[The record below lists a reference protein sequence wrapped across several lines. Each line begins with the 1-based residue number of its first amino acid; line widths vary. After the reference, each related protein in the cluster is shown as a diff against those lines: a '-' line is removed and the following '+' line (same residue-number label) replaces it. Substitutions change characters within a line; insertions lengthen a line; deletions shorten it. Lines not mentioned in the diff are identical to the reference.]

1 MRNKAIKIRPSWLSI
16 LFAGS
21 FLFSLASSFGQPAA
35 STDAPGLKV
44 GDRAPA
50 FKLKDQNGK
59 EHALADA
66 MKQGTMALVFYRS
79 ADW

>member
-1 MRNKAIKIRPSWLSI
+1 MRNETNKIRPSLLGV

-21 FLFSLASSFGQPAA
+21 FLFSLVSSFGQPVA

-59 EHALADA
+59 EHALVDA
-66 MKQGTMALVFYRS
+66 LKQGTVALVFYRS